1 MKNLRVDPVLAAL
14 TGCILLLVL
23 VIVAETLL
31 APVPDE
37 LIVTADEPV
46 AESENLET
54 PRTQYVH
61 PDLSRYSDALARPV
75 FFASRKMPEPLPEE
89 KPSPA
94 LPLRLKLEGVAI
106 SGDNRVAVLRDLGS
120 NGLVQLSLGALHN
133 GWRLDELNKTRVV
146 FSRDGTRTELT
157 LDPAL

>member
-1 MKNLRVDPVLAAL
+1 MKNLRIDPVLGGL
-14 TGCILLLVL
+14 IGCILFLVL
-23 VIVAETLL
+23 VIVAETWL
-31 APVPDE
+31 APVPEE
-37 LIVTADEPV
+37 LVVTADEQV
-46 AESENLET
+46 AERGTLET

-61 PDLSRYSDALARPV
+61 PDLSRYSDALARPI
-75 FFASRKMPEPLPEE
+75 FFASRKMPEPIPAE

-106 SGDNRVAVLRDLGS
+106 SGDNRVAVLRDLGH

-133 GWRLDELNKTRVV
+133 GWRLEELNKARVV

-157 LDPAL
+157 LDPTQ